1 MPTAYKLEIFGR
13 DFAAKDFTPI
23 AAPKIDY
30 DYTDLGK
37 FDIPLPRT
45 VDAARGDFARVS
57 DETGTVHFEG
67 IVDSLSIKKKT
78 TGLSLRPLLSL
89 LDIKSAFDLNA
100 QTDDIE
106 HVFRLIIRNAYSG
119 DQPDALQRISTVFT
133 MPTSTAGKLTVE
145 ETIWNVWEVAQ
156 QALKRYGV
164 ALEAQLQPENTRVRY
179 VISKPGASGLIIEA
193 DQPNVID
200 CSIDLATYE
209 GVQNKVTIINEED
222 TSETAVYYLHP
233 NGSVNTT
240 NSNRITPVIWDFQT
254 ITVGEGETFAS
265 AAEAAAKEALT
276 PPEADDLIKVLM
288 VRGDRLADPDSIS
301 IGQTAT
307 IIKSGVSY
315 TGVLTGY
322 IKDQN
327 TVQLIFGTL
336 RYELT
341 KILAQKER
349 RGK

>member
-23 AAPKIDY
+23 AEPKIDF

-37 FDIPLPRT
+37 MDIPLPRSVT
-45 VDAARGDFARVS
+45 ADRGDFARIS
-57 DETGTVHFEG
+57 DETGVVVFEG
-67 IVDSLSIKKKT
+67 VVDSLTIKKKT
-78 TGLSLRPLLSL
+78 TALSLRPLLSL
-89 LDIKSAFDLNA
+89 LDIKSAFDVNSQSVTVEALW
-100 QTDDIE
+100 
-106 HVFRLIIRNAYSG
+106 RLIIRDAYTTVA
-119 DQPDALQRISTVFT
+119 DTAQRLSSVFSISTD
-133 MPTSTAGKLTVE
+133 TAGSLTVE
-145 ETIWNVWEVAQ
+145 ETIWSVWELAVQ
-156 QALKRYGV
+156 TLKRYGV
-164 ALEAQLQPENTRVRY
+164 VLTAALQPQLSRVRY
-179 VISKPGASGLIIEA
+179 GIAKAAPSGLIIEA

-209 GVQNKVTIINEED
+209 GVQNKVTIINEAD
-222 TSETAVYYLHP
+222 TSQTAVYYLHP
-233 NGSVNTT
+233 DGSVNTT
-240 NSNRITPVIWDFQT
+240 NSNRITPVIWDYQT

-288 VRGDRLADPDSIS
+288 VRGDRLADPDSIK

-307 IIKSGVSY
+307 IIKDGVSY

-322 IKDQN
+322 IKDEG

-341 KILAQKER
+341 KILSQKER
-349 RGK
+349 RGI

>member
-23 AAPKIDY
+23 AAPKIDF

-78 TGLSLRPLLSL
+78 TGLSLRPLLAL
-89 LDIKSAFDLNA
+89 LDIKSAFDVNSQSVTVEALW
-100 QTDDIE
+100 
-106 HVFRLIIRNAYSG
+106 RLIIRDAYTTVA
-119 DQPDALQRISTVFT
+119 DTAQRLSSVFSISTD
-133 MPTSTAGKLTVE
+133 TAGSLTVE
-145 ETIWNVWEVAQ
+145 ETIWSVWELAVQ
-156 QALKRYGV
+156 TLKRYGV
-164 ALEAQLQPENTRVRY
+164 VLTAALQPQLSRVRY
-179 VISKPGASGLIIEA
+179 GIAKAAPSGLVIEA

-200 CSIDLATYE
+200 CTIDLATYE

-233 NGSVNTT
+233 DGSVNTT

-254 ITVGEGETFAS
+254 ITVGDGETFAS

-349 RGK
+349 KRK